1 MQSITERIDN
11 ITGIDPEHLGTNIP
25 APKSVKIELTGRC
38 NFQCNFCASKQRLRT
53 KSDMDF
59 AFYMRIVKE
68 MRQAGVEEL
77 GLFYLGESFL
87 SSDLIRAI
95 GYAKNIC
102 RYPYTFLTT
111 NGSIAFGAR
120 VKECFI
126 AGLDSLKFSLNY
138 ATPEQLTE
146 IAGVKAAI
154 FHRIIDNIRAAK
166 LARDEIAEETGHH
179 CGLYASYIQYNDEQQ
194 KRMEPVI
201 EEVRPYVDQIYALP
215 LYNQAAL
222 VPNAKAVQGNLGR
235 YDNMRQPLPCWSI
248 FTEGHITWDGK
259 LSACCFD
266 HDGRFE
272 MGDLNTTPFMEA
284 WNSVLFQQLRQ
295 KHIERDVTS
304 TVCEK
309 CVAWS

>member
-1 MQSITERIDN
+1 MITERIDN
-11 ITGIDPEHLGTNIP
+11 ITGIDQEHMGHDIP

-59 AFYMRIVKE
+59 NFFMRITKE
-68 MRQAGVEEL
+68 MRNSGVEEL

-87 SSDLIRAI
+87 SSDLIKAV

-102 RYPYTFLTT
+102 HYPYVFLTT
-111 NGSIAFGAR
+111 NGSIAFGSR
-120 VKECFI
+120 VKECMY

-138 ATPEQLTE
+138 ANPEQLQE
-146 IAGVKAAI
+146 IAGVKKEF
-154 FHRIIDNIRAAK
+154 FHRIMDNIRAAK
-166 LARDEIAEETGHH
+166 VARDQVEEETHH
-179 CGLYASYIQYNDEQQ
+179 RCGLYASYIHYNDEQH
-194 KRMEPVI
+194 KLMEPVI
-201 EEVRPYVDQIYALP
+201 EEVRPYVDQIYSLP
-215 LYNQAAL
+215 LYNQASL
-222 VPNAKAVQGNLGR
+222 VPSSKAVAGNLGR
-235 YDNMRQPLPCWSI
+235 YENMRDPIPCWSI

-272 MGDLNTTPFMEA
+272 MGDLNNTPFMEC
-284 WNSVLFQQLRQ
+284 WNSLKFQELRTAHLN
-295 KHIERDVTS
+295 KDVTN

-309 CVAWS
+309 CVAWSA